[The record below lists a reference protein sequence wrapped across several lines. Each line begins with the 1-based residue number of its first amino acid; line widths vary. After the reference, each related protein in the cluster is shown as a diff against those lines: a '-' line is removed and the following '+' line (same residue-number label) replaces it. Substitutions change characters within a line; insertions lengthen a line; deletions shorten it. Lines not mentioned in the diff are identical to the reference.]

1 MTMFGTF
8 LTCTLAISVEG
19 AANKTLYYFFPHL
32 YKNVDYAIGLDLHLC
47 RDAPHS
53 VTSRQDALASNAQY
67 AQYTQYSYSVQRN
80 QEFGESPLT
89 AARREWE
96 DNDSNNKSCYF
107 S

>member
-19 AANKTLYYFFPHL
+19 AANKTLYYLFPQL

-67 AQYTQYSYSVQRN
+67 AQYSYSVQRN
-80 QEFGESPLT
+80 QEFSESPFT
-89 AARREWE
+89 AAKREWE
-96 DNDSNNKSCYF
+96 DNDNNNKSWYF